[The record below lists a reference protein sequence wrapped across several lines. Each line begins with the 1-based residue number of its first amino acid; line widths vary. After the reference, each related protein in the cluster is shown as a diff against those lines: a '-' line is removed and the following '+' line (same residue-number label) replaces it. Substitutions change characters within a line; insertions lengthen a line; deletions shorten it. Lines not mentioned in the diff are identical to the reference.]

1 MLLPGVKYFCMA
13 RRLSNRKQI
22 QSAMKQFRLSHFL
35 LLFSLI
41 VLVSFTIDKGK
52 KKKPAG
58 KTRTAKVAKKPRPVA
73 VEEEA
78 ADNPYYII
86 VDKSDYELK
95 VYDEEGWYATYPI
108 VFGSKDLSDKM
119 KEGDKRTPDGQFK
132 VVLKKIHPK
141 WGQEL
146 LLDYPNNMSV
156 QKFNQRKAQGLIP
169 KNAKIGD
176 GIAIH
181 ATRPQEEWT
190 VDNFYNWTDGCVS
203 VKYSEMK
210 DLFSYIP
217 VGTKVTI
224 QQ

>member
-1 MLLPGVKYFCMA
+1 MVSP
-13 RRLSNRKQI
+13 RLHHI
-22 QSAMKQFRLSHFL
+22 FL
-35 LLFSLI
+35 LSS
-41 VLVSFTIDKGK
+41 VLALASFTADKGK

-58 KTRTAKVAKKPRPVA
+58 KLRAAAAPKKTVP
-73 VEEEA
+73 A
-78 ADNPYYII
+78 ADSSENTYYII

-119 KEGDKRTPDGQFK
+119 KEGDKRTPDGKFK
-132 VVLKKIHPK
+132 VILKKIHPK
-141 WGQEL
+141 WGPEL
-146 LLDYPNNMSV
+146 LLDYPNDVSY
-156 QKFNQRKAQGLIP
+156 QRFNQRKAKGMIP
-169 KNAKIGD
+169 KNARIGN

-181 ATRPQEEWT
+181 ATRPDEEWT

-203 VKYSEMK
+203 VKYTEMK

-217 VGTKVTI
+217 VGTPVTI